1 MYNDSS
7 TVMMSLTMILL
18 CTMIV
23 VSYNDSSTVMMSL
36 ICTMIVA
43 LL

>member
-7 TVMMSLTMILL
+7 TVMMSLM
-18 CTMIV
+18 
-23 VSYNDSSTVMMSL
+23 YNDSSTVESHMYNDMMSL

>member
-7 TVMMSLTMILL
+7 TVMMSLVI
-18 CTMIV
+18 
-23 VSYNDSSTVMMSL
+23 YNDSSTVMMSL

>member
-7 TVMMSLTMILL
+7 TVMMSLI
-18 CTMIV
+18 I
-23 VSYNDSSTVMMSL
+23 YNDSSTVMMSL

>member
-7 TVMMSLTMILL
+7 TVMMSLVM
-18 CTMIV
+18 
-23 VSYNDSSTVMMSL
+23 YNDSSTVMMSL